1 MSRIHNEASLTRSPG
16 GLLRPLSIVST
27 VSSPRVACGG
37 PICNDE
43 GDDRRL
49 AHHGFRS
56 HRSYT
61 HTPTHPIWN
70 ATIANKIPTAT
81 SNRVLV
87 RSARSSAS
95 VHHTSGKRARESEV
109 DVDSGSDSDG
119 AVAADGEV
127 PRWSAPPVR
136 RIWSNLWVSMADH
149 GAFNATNWHD
159 SLGTAHVCKSQ
170 FPHCPGTTSR
180 RALTAVA
187 HHGRL
192 WSALV
197 HWVYITAL

>member
-1 MSRIHNEASLTRSPG
+1 MSYSNEESQPTHNEASLTRPF
-16 GLLRPLSIVST
+16 SIAST

-95 VHHTSGKRARESEV
+95 VHQTSGRRARLSEV
-109 DVDSGSDSDG
+109 DVESGSDG
-119 AVAADGEV
+119 GVAADGEV
-127 PRWSAPPVR
+127 PRRSATTAR

-187 HHGRL
+187 HQGRL